1 MPKIICTHI
10 LYYAIMLVCV
20 LIIFFPINMSQGI
33 EMYMSS
39 GVEKVLLKKNITFFL
54 ADSIS
59 LLNYCYFS
67 T

>member
-10 LYYAIMLVCV
+10 LYDAIMLVCV

-39 GVEKVLLKKNITFFL
+39 GVEKVLLKKNITFF
-54 ADSIS
+54 
-59 LLNYCYFS
+59 
-67 T
+67 